1 MTEKNVSLEIV
12 DQGTGFVKDIKEKK
26 SLGMTTMRERVEL
39 VGGTIKIVS
48 DKKRTSVKINVPL

>member
-1 MTEKNVSLEIV
+1 
-12 DQGTGFVKDIKEKK
+12 
-26 SLGMTTMRERVEL
+26 VEL